1 MALLEENGA
10 GKSTLMKILSGVYT
24 RDEGTMFCACGV
36 ADIANGNRNT
46 DAISSGIGKEAGD
59 AFQNFFYYGK
69 TLGGKVNDTGVSVLT
84 K

>member
-1 MALLEENGA
+1 
-10 GKSTLMKILSGVYT
+10 
-24 RDEGTMFCACGV
+24 MFCARGV
-36 ADIANGNRNT
+36 AYIANGNRNT

-69 TLGGKVNDTGVSVLT
+69 TLGGKVTDTGVFVLT